1 MAGEMRQCES
11 NAASESLA
19 PFSSS
24 MADEAT
30 QFFEGNLGDMSG
42 LPTADLR
49 RDTGLEPYDSVPSND
64 SQPH

>member
-1 MAGEMRQCES
+1 MAGEVRQCES
-11 NAASESLA
+11 NAAPESLA

-24 MADEAT
+24 MADETT
-30 QFFEGNLGDMSG
+30 QFFEGNLGDLSG

-49 RDTGLEPYDSVPSND
+49 RDTGLESFGIICAND